1 MTIRY
6 LFFVFVTLCTSGIA
20 SLCVAT
26 PIVADYSVIPKT
38 LYNPSSESKQTLPD
52 TLLSQ
57 QAANGLITQQRNN
70 TAPQMPINTFS
81 ADLQPRDEFLRM
93 KASPQ
98 EKNTT
103 THFNFDFDGL
113 LQTNTLT
120 ENALPQQ
127 SNQPDQPD
135 QNHTSVNVNNILQ
148 DTVKVNEVLKE
159 LVEGSV
165 EVYRSFSDPSTVGGF
180 QTASSTV
187 SFGNETYGASRDFLD
202 APPLIASQ
210 QQAPSGQPSWGEE
223 TFFDKLIEFCLSWKG
238 LLTLCGFLI
247 FNSILFKLV

>member
-6 LFFVFVTLCTSGIA
+6 LFFVFVILCTSGIA

-26 PIVADYSVIPKT
+26 PIVVDYSVIPKT

-70 TAPQMPINTFS
+70 AAPPMPISTNTV
-81 ADLQPRDEFLRM
+81 DLQPSDEFLGM
-93 KASPQ
+93 NESPQ
-98 EKNTT
+98 EKQPT
-103 THFNFDFDGL
+103 THINFNFDGF
-113 LQTNTLT
+113 LQTNTLV

-127 SNQPDQPD
+127 SNQPL
-135 QNHTSVNVNNILQ
+135 QNHASANVKNILQ
-148 DTVKVNEVLKE
+148 STVKDNEILME
-159 LVEGSV
+159 LVEGTV

-180 QTASSTV
+180 QTTSSTV
-187 SFGNETYGASRDFLD
+187 SFGNESYGASRDFLD